1 MIQTYVE
8 HIERSK
14 MQQVGG
20 NSQTEGSL
28 PGRRYEPA
36 APQSPD
42 PKLRKGVSDRS
53 VWPERGCVLRR
64 RPAGYGA
71 TGSHEGPGEPRG

>member
-1 MIQTYVE
+1 MIQSYVE

-28 PGRRYEPA
+28 PG
-36 APQSPD
+36 PQSPD